1 MCGLFNRT
9 SLYTAQEVQEMADQ
23 VKSSVGDLKR
33 SVQGPDLWDG
43 LSDVNMIWSDDVS
56 RYLISQKWYFMVF
69 YCLPLYS
76 EYLEYHLY
84 YKQFK
89 ARDFWEAQL
98 SGDAP
103 QRVAGSPKLR
113 SFPYPEVENDLQVTK
128 TSVEHCVSHGGMDLY
143 KYVWIYIYIYMDYDV
158 QCLYLEFF
166 RFGQIMYHK
175 ICFLGLISHCLH
187 VYSQACTIFLY

>member
-143 KYVWIYIYIYMDYDV
+143 KYVWIYIYIWTM
-158 QCLYLEFF
+158 
-166 RFGQIMYHK
+166 MY
-175 ICFLGLISHCLH
+175 S
-187 VYSQACTIFLY
+187 ACTWNSLDLDRLCIIKYVF

>member
-1 MCGLFNRT
+1 M
-9 SLYTAQEVQEMADQ
+9 
-23 VKSSVGDLKR
+23 
-33 SVQGPDLWDG
+33 LWDG
-43 LSDVNMIWSDDVS
+43 LYDVNLVWSEDVS

-76 EYLEYHLY
+76 DYFEYHLY
-84 YKQFK
+84 YKEFK

-128 TSVEHCVSHGGMDLY
+128 TSVEHCLSHGGMDLY
-143 KYVWIYIYIYMDYDV
+143 KYVWICIIYIYMDYDV

-187 VYSQACTIFLY
+187 VYSQACTIFLYWKLGCNMLWLLLSSTRSL